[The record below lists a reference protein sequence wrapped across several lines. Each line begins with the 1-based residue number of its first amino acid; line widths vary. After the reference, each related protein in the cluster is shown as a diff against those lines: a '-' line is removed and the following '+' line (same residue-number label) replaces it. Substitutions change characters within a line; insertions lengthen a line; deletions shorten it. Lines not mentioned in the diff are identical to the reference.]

1 MNKIAIFILVVFFV
15 MVAFFSIHNYDFTTV
30 NVPFSGTYQVPKIGL
45 VLFSVMAGAL
55 LMLIMVALRDTKRFI
70 NNYRNVKMQKKE
82 ERLQGLYSK
91 AINSILANNRE
102 EAREILEVILRED
115 PEHAGALLRMG
126 DICSFSRQHEKAA
139 EYYKRALNS
148 QAGKNMEAL
157 LRLEEQME
165 ALSRW
170 DSAITYAERILEL
183 DPDNLSAL
191 ESKRSILEKLERWA
205 DLLEVQKSILKLEHL
220 PEGQRAAEETRLSG
234 YRYEYDRQSL
244 EANDLER
251 AGKLFRLVLKYEKD
265 FIPAYLGAA
274 EVLLGDAEA
283 EEAIEF
289 LDRGYAQTG
298 SVILMLRLEDMLI
311 NLGEPD
317 RIIKLYQGALD
328 RSPNDSVLKFLLGK
342 LYYRLEMIDDALE
355 TLRGFESAENFPSV
369 YGLLGDLYLRRERHE
384 LAARAFKKAVDMQ
397 PSKLFY
403 CCSACGHLSAEWA
416 GRCPGCGKWNSYAFN
431 LYGRDKL

>member
-1 MNKIAIFILVVFFV
+1 MNKIAISILIVFFV
-15 MVAFFSIHNYDFTTV
+15 MVAFFSIHNYDATTV
-30 NVPFSGTYQVPKIGL
+30 DVPFSGTYQVPKIGL
-45 VLFSVMAGAL
+45 VLFSVMSGAL

-82 ERLQGLYSK
+82 ERLQGLYSR

-102 EAREILEVILRED
+102 EAREILEIVLRED
-115 PEHAGALLRMG
+115 PEHTGALLRMG
-126 DICSFSRQHEKAA
+126 DICSFLRQHEKAA

-148 QAGKNMEAL
+148 SAGKNMEAL

-205 DLLEVQKSILKLEHL
+205 DLIEVQKSILKLEHL
-220 PEGQRAAEETRLSG
+220 PDRGAEEARQSG
-234 YRYEYDRQSL
+234 YRYEYARQSL
-244 EANDLER
+244 EANELER
-251 AGKLFRLVLKYEKD
+251 AGKLFRQVLKYEKD

-274 EVLLGDAEA
+274 EVLLGNTEA
-283 EEAIEF
+283 DEAIEF
-289 LDRGYAQTG
+289 LERGYAQTR
-298 SVILMLRLEDMLI
+298 SVILLVRLEDMLI

-328 RSPNDSVLKFLLGK
+328 RNPNDPVLKFLLGK
-342 LYYRLEMIDDALE
+342 LYHRLEMIDDALE

-369 YGLLGDLYLRRERHE
+369 YGLLGELYMRRERYE
-384 LAARAFKKAVDMQ
+384 KSARSFKKAVDMQ

-416 GRCPGCGKWNSYAFN
+416 GRCPGCSKWNSYAFN
-431 LYGRDKL
+431 LYGRNKL